1 MDHRVLDQRS
11 LRLAEAVVDRIEA
24 EPARL
29 ETVRAWAAQFDSA
42 GIAEWQ
48 EILRGSWPEIR
59 ATLLRPDAEGQR
71 LRQNSPFA
79 GVLTPRERWGIYRD
93 SRST

>member
-11 LRLAEAVVDRIEA
+11 LRLAEAVVARIEA

-29 ETVRAWAAQFDSA
+29 EKVRAWAAQFDSA
-42 GIAEWQ
+42 GISEWR
-48 EILRGSWPEIR
+48 EILRGSWPEIG
-59 ATLLRPDAEGQR
+59 AALLRPDDEGQR

-79 GVLTPRERWGIYRD
+79 GVLTPQERWGIYRD
-93 SRST
+93 SPLA